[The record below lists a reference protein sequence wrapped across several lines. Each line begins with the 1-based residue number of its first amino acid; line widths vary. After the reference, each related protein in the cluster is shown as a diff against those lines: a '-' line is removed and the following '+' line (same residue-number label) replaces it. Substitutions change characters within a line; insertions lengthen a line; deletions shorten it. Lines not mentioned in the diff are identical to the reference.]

1 MMAEIQPSC
10 YVRRRI
16 LIPFIRTQMT
26 MTKRRGLGKGLQA
39 LIPPAAAQSSA
50 SEVRSGAVE
59 VPVEQISPNPHQPRQ
74 TMNQAELQEL
84 ANSIGEHGLIQP
96 LVVTQVGSAYQ
107 LIAGERRWRASQ
119 LAGLTMV
126 PVVIK
131 ESSPQQMLE
140 LAIVENIQR
149 ADLNPL
155 EEGQAYAQLMEEF
168 GLTQEAVA
176 ERVGK
181 SRTAVANTVRL
192 LNLPQEIKEALASGR
207 ISEGHARALLSLKK
221 ERDQLNALATITDRG
236 MNVRQTET
244 MVRQILSGGK
254 AVRPKSPPL
263 TPHDKAMLTRF
274 ESKLG
279 TKIELNRTEEE
290 QGKIVI
296 HFYSQEELQAIFDAI
311 LGEDEHL

>member
-1 MMAEIQPSC
+1 MN
-10 YVRRRI
+10 
-16 LIPFIRTQMT
+16 
-26 MTKRRGLGKGLQA
+26 KKRGLGKGLDA
-39 LIPPAAAQSSA
+39 LIPPSA
-50 SEVRSGAVE
+50 GSRPAGEEAVGGAVE
-59 VPVEQISPNPHQPRQ
+59 LPIDQISPNPHQPRQ
-74 TMNQAELQEL
+74 AMDPHELQEL
-84 ANSIGEHGLIQP
+84 ANSIAEHGLIQP
-96 LVVTQVGSAYQ
+96 LVVTRGENGYQ

-119 LAGLTMV
+119 LAGLSRV

-131 ESSPQQMLE
+131 ETTPQQMLE

-155 EEGQAYAQLMEEF
+155 EEAQAFAQLMEEF

-192 LNLPQEIKEALASGR
+192 LNLPDEIKNALALGK

-221 ERDQLNALATITDRG
+221 NRDQLAALGTIISRG
-236 MNVRQTET
+236 LNVRQTET
-244 MVRQILSGGK
+244 LVRQMLTGEEAAK
-254 AVRPKSPPL
+254 PKRPPL
-263 TPHDKAMLTRF
+263 TPHDKAMLARF

-279 TKIELNRTEEE
+279 TRVELSRSEEDT
-290 QGKIVI
+290 GKLTI

-311 LGEDEHL
+311 LGEDEQL